1 MNQRQ
6 GYRANCSFHSRGH
19 EPSRPTWYRTHTIA
33 TMCTTAD
40 ELLDAA
46 IGRLIR
52 EHVLL
57 ETMLRALR
65 WQLHLNAGGSPED
78 TALVPSHDFSRLL
91 RECRTEAN
99 RIIDDVDL
107 LDQLNEAL
115 DRASQINEG
124 RNRFYHDLLLPA
136 MGGRPGWNRSRW

>member
-1 MNQRQ
+1 
-6 GYRANCSFHSRGH
+6 
-19 EPSRPTWYRTHTIA
+19 
-33 TMCTTAD
+33 MCTTAD